1 MKSRKIILFGIVLL
15 VLTGLFGFLYLN
27 SREDIPENSIS
38 MVYKD
43 KTYLV
48 DIDKLE
54 YEQIIGIRVNGKG
67 EEIKIDADGIELKDL
82 FVDEEIT
89 GYSIVTL
96 EADDSYSANVSSKE
110 VNESNK
116 VCLLKEENTLR
127 LVVFGDKNSKRSVS
141 NIVKIIIE

>member
-48 DIDKLE
+48 DIEKLE
-54 YEQIIGIRVNGKG
+54 YKRISGIRVNGKG
-67 EEIKIDADGIELKDL
+67 EQIKINGEGIELKDL
-82 FVDEEIT
+82 FVYEEIA
-89 GYSIVTL
+89 GYSKVTL
-96 EADDSYSANVSSKE
+96 EADDSYSAKVSVE
-110 VNESNK
+110 EINESNK
-116 VCLLKEENTLR
+116 VSLLKEENTLR

-141 NIVKIIIE
+141 NIVRIIIE

>member
-54 YEQIIGIRVNGKG
+54 YKQIIGIRVNGKG
-67 EEIKIDADGIELKDL
+67 EEIKIDADGIELNDL

-96 EADDSYSANVSSKE
+96 EADDSYSANVSAKE

>member
-54 YEQIIGIRVNGKG
+54 YKQIIGIRVNGKG

-96 EADDSYSANVSSKE
+96 EADDSYIANVSAKE